1 MTDRDR
7 LIVLYENSLPKNN
20 GVYQKK
26 DIEEAVDYLLANGVS
41 LSPLPIGSTVYEIRA
56 KGTRKFYRS
65 RVYNYGI
72 ATMLSL
78 KSALD
83 WDAELFI
90 APKKFCRADKT
101 RLNKFIFETEQQ
113 AENKLKEYLQN
124 AKTCNT

>member
-7 LIVLYENSLPKNN
+7 LIELLQEYSDNNN
-20 GVYQKK
+20 GGGSNHGR
-26 DIEEAVDYLLANGVS
+26 ADYLLANGVS
-41 LSPLPIGSTVYEIRA
+41 LSPLPIGSIVYEIRA

-83 WDAELFI
+83 WGAELFI

>member
-7 LIVLYENSLPKNN
+7 LIELISKIQYMGGLESRL
-20 GVYQKK
+20 
-26 DIEEAVDYLLANGVS
+26 ADYLLANGVS

-83 WDAELFI
+83 WGAELFI